1 MENQADKLFKGK
13 LENHSLPPSAN
24 TWEKIEN
31 NLEKKSKPIIWW
43 RAAAAILL
51 IGALLGLSYWWT
63 GEESGTPQLAE
74 QKKAD
79 SKPETKTI
87 EQTQTPEIDATKK
100 STEII
105 KKQLQQSIQT
115 PLAKS
120 TPTEITDKKM
130 DVTQAIENSAKNIN
144 DGASE
149 INIAPMT
156 GEHPIKT
163 TTAIASTVTPT
174 KEKPIVLEFKLEP
187 VTTEMV
193 VAAKQ
198 EKKGIK
204 TILTDLKNGET
215 NINFHTLKEN
225 LLAFNSR
232 KPKTTES
239 QQ

>member
-1 MENQADKLFKGK
+1 MENQTDKLFKDK
-13 LENHSLPPSAN
+13 LENHSLPHSAN
-24 TWEKIEN
+24 AWEKIEN

-120 TPTEITDKKM
+120 TPTEIPD
-130 DVTQAIENSAKNIN
+130 IENSAKNID

-198 EKKGIK
+198 
-204 TILTDLKNGET
+204 DQN
-215 NINFHTLKEN
+215 NPYR
-225 LLAFNSR
+225 S
-232 KPKTTES
+232 
-239 QQ
+239 

>member
-1 MENQADKLFKGK
+1 MENQTDKLFKDK
-13 LENHSLPPSAN
+13 LENHAWAPSPNA
-24 TWEKIEN
+24 WEKIEN

-43 RAAAAILL
+43 RAVAAILL
-51 IGALLGLSYWWT
+51 VGALLGISYWWT
-63 GEESGTPQLAE
+63 GEEASTRPIAE
-74 QKKAD
+74 QKKVD
-79 SKPETKTI
+79 SKIETKTT
-87 EQTQTPEIDATKK
+87 EQAPTPEIDATKK

-105 KKQLQQSIQT
+105 RKQLQQSIQT

-120 TPTEITDKKM
+120 NPTEITDKKIE
-130 DVTQAIENSAKNIN
+130 VAHVNENSAQNKDN
-144 DGASE
+144 GATE
-149 INIAPMT
+149 TTLAPMAT
-156 GEHPIKT
+156 EQPTVT
-163 TTAIASTVTPT
+163 TNAIASTLSPT

-187 VTTEMV
+187 ITTEMV

-225 LLAFNSR
+225 LLAFNSK
-232 KPKTTES
+232 KPKSTES

>member
-1 MENQADKLFKGK
+1 MNKMDELFKNK
-13 LENHSLPPSAN
+13 LENHSLPPSAEA
-24 TWEKIEN
+24 WEKVERQ
-31 NLEKKSKPIIWW
+31 LEKKSKPVIWW

-51 IGALLGLSYWWT
+51 VGALLGISYWWT
-63 GEESGTPQLAE
+63 GEEAGTPTIAE
-74 QKKAD
+74 QKKVD
-79 SKPETKTI
+79 SKPEAKT

-100 STEII
+100 STEIT

-120 TPTEITDKKM
+120 NPTKVTDKKM
-130 DVTQAIENSAKNIN
+130 EVAHVNENSAQNKDNRAAETTI
-144 DGASE
+144 S
-149 INIAPMT
+149 PMAT
-156 GEHPIKT
+156 ELPMET
-163 TTAIASTVTPT
+163 MPAIASTVSQT

-225 LLAFNSR
+225 LLAFNSK
-232 KPKTTES
+232 KPKSTES